1 MDDMMTLISPFILP
15 GSSTIADVPTTA
27 ESRGVLEAPV
37 VELRAYR
44 DAMASVAAAVHIITT
59 AGPDG
64 PAGFTATAVSSVTD
78 TPPTLLVCVK
88 RDSSVG
94 AAFQA
99 NGALCVNTL
108 TPGHE
113 KLSNLF
119 GGKTPM
125 ADRFAEAEWTSAV
138 TGSPV
143 LTGALTAFDCRIASA
158 VDVGTHAVLF
168 CEVLAI
174 VEGRPGDGLLYAG
187 RRYATVMA
195 RPAV

>member
-1 MDDMMTLISPFILP
+1 MDNMMTLISPFILP
-15 GSSTIADVPTTA
+15 DATTIANVPTTA
-27 ESRGVLEAPV
+27 EALGLTETPV
-37 VELRAYR
+37 VEMKAYR

-59 AGPDG
+59 AGPTG

-99 NGALCVNTL
+99 NGTLCVNTL
-108 TPGHE
+108 TPAQQT
-113 KLSNLF
+113 LANLF

-125 ADRFAEAEWTSAV
+125 ADRFAEAEWTTAM

-143 LTGALTAFDCRIASA
+143 LKGALTAFDCRITSA

-174 VEGRPGDGLLYAG
+174 REGAAGDGLLYAG
-187 RRYATVMA
+187 RRYAAVLA
-195 RPAV
+195 RTDS

>member
-15 GSSTIADVPTTA
+15 GTSTVADVPTTA
-27 ESRGVLEAPV
+27 ASRGSLEMPV
-37 VELRAYR
+37 VEMRAYR

-59 AGPDG
+59 AGADG
-64 PAGFTATAVSSVTD
+64 PTGFTATAVSSVTD
-78 TPPTLLVCVK
+78 APPTLLVCVK
-88 RDSSVG
+88 RASSVG

-108 TPGHE
+108 TPAQE

-125 ADRFAEAEWTSAV
+125 AERFAAARWTTAV

-143 LTGALTAFDCRIASA
+143 LAGALTAFDCRIASA

-174 VEGRPGDGLLYAG
+174 VEGEPGDGLLYAG
-187 RRYATVMA
+187 RRYASVMA
-195 RPAV
+195 RPTV

>member
-1 MDDMMTLISPFILP
+1 MTLIAPFILP
-15 GSSTIADVPTTA
+15 GTSVIADAPTTA
-27 ESRGVLEAPV
+27 EALGLLERPV
-37 VELRAYR
+37 VEQKAYR

-59 AGPDG
+59 AGPNG

-78 TPPTLLVCVK
+78 QPPTLLVCVK
-88 RDSSVG
+88 RESSVG

-108 TPGHE
+108 ASAQE
-113 KLSNLF
+113 RLSNLF

-125 ADRFAEAEWTSAV
+125 AERFAEAEWSTAV

-143 LTGALTAFDCRIASA
+143 LAGALTTFDCRIASA

-174 VEGRPGDGLLYAG
+174 VEGPPGDGLVYAG
-187 RRYATVMA
+187 RRYAAVAA
-195 RPAV
+195 RAES